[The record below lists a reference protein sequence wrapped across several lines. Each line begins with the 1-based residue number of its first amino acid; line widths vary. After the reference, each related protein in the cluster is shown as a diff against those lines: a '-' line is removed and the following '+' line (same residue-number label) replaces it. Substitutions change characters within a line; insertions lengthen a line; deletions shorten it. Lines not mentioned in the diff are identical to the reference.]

1 MKLSVPTDTM
11 VPVTD
16 QGGQMGQQ
24 EYIVITGAREN
35 NLRDV
40 SVRVPKRRI
49 TAFVGVSGSG
59 KSSLVFDTIAAE
71 AQRQLNETFSAFVRG
86 FLPKLGQPDADLI
99 ENLSTAIVVDQK
111 RLGGGSRSTLGTV
124 TDINP
129 LLRLLFSRRSTPYV
143 GYGHVFGFNDPA
155 GMCPGCHGIGR
166 RVQLDHTIMFDR
178 SLSLNGGAIQHRD
191 WAVDSWYWHALAQSG
206 KFDNDRPLADYTDAE
221 WQLLLFGS
229 DEKVKLTFSGT
240 KTMNTEFEGVEGKFN
255 RIFIQADGD
264 GTSDRKKETL
274 ARYTTSVRC
283 PDCGGTR
290 LAEAQRTATV
300 GGHTLPGL
308 CGLPLVDLHALLPG
322 LGDAE
327 IAPIVEEA
335 TARVGALIDMGLG
348 YLTLERE
355 TSTLS
360 GGESQRIKMVR
371 HLGSSLV
378 DVMYVFDEP
387 TIGLHPRDVGRM
399 NDLLV
404 RLRDKGNTVL
414 VVEHDTDVIT
424 AADHVVELG
433 PHAGSNGGQI
443 VYQGDVA
450 GLAGSGTL
458 TGEFLHR
465 PVTVREQPRTPS
477 GHMRVTAA
485 TANNLRGFD
494 LDVPLG
500 VLVAVTGVAGSGKS
514 TLVREVLVPQYPGT
528 IVVDQSAVATSI
540 RSTPATWTGTMD
552 SIRKLYAKQNG
563 VKPALFSFNST
574 GACPTCKGLGVLYS
588 DLAYLDGVRS
598 TCTDCLGRRY
608 TDEVLALTVEGKSI
622 SDALDMT
629 AAQAL
634 EFFASTKE
642 ITKRLAAVVDVGLG
656 YLTLGQPLST
666 LSGGECQRLKLAGR
680 LHENGNVY
688 VLDEPTTGLHM
699 SDCGHLLALLDRMV
713 DGGSSVIVV
722 EHNLDVIAHADW
734 VIDLGPDGG
743 DAGGTVVFEGPP
755 SKLLTAEG
763 SFTGE
768 HLARHVG
775 AGAR

>member
-1 MKLSVPTDTM
+1 MSTSVPASAFIS
-11 VPVTD
+11 V
-16 QGGQMGQQ
+16 
-24 EYIVITGAREN
+24 TGAREN

-40 SVRVPKRRI
+40 SLTIPKRAI

-99 ENLSTAIVVDQK
+99 EDLSTAIVVDQK

-124 TDINP
+124 SDINP
-129 LLRLLFSRRSTPYV
+129 LLRLLFSRRSVPYV
-143 GYGHVFGFNDPA
+143 GPGFDFSFNLPG
-155 GMCPGCHGIGR
+155 GMCPGCAGIGR
-166 RVQLDHTIMFDR
+166 QVRLDHAKMFDR
-178 SLSLNGGAIQHRD
+178 AKSLNEGAILHRD
-191 WAVDSWYWHALAQSG
+191 FAVDSWYWHVYAQSG
-206 KFDNDRPLADYTDAE
+206 KFDNDLPLAEYTDEE
-221 WQLLLFGS
+221 WQLLLWGA
-229 DEKVKLTFSGT
+229 DEKVALATTGR
-240 KTMNTEFEGVEGKFN
+240 KTLNMDLEGVEAKFN
-255 RIFIQADGD
+255 RLFVAADGE

-274 ARYTTSVRC
+274 ARFTTSVRC

-290 LAEAQRTATV
+290 LAQAQRTATV
-300 GGHTLPGL
+300 GGHTLPEICAL
-308 CGLPLVDLHALLPG
+308 DLASLHALLPS
-322 LGDAE
+322 LSDAE
-327 IAPIVEEA
+327 VAPIVDEA
-335 TARVGALIDMGLG
+335 VERIGALVDMGLG
-348 YLTLERE
+348 YLTLDRE

-371 HLGSSLV
+371 HLGSALV
-378 DVMYVFDEP
+378 DVMYIFDEP

-399 NDLLV
+399 NALMA

-433 PHAGSNGGQI
+433 PRAGSDGGRI

-450 GLAGSGTL
+450 GLRGSGTL

-465 PVTVREQPRTPS
+465 PITAKAQVRTPT
-477 GHMRVTAA
+477 GTLRVTGA

-514 TLVREVLVPQYPGT
+514 TLVREVLVPQHPET

-540 RSTPATWTGTMD
+540 RSTPATWTGVMD
-552 SIRKLYAKQNG
+552 PIRKFYAARTG
-563 VKPALFSFNST
+563 TKPALFSFNSA
-574 GACPTCKGLGVLYS
+574 GACPTCKGLGVVYS
-588 DLAYLDGVRS
+588 DLSYLDGVRS
-598 TCTDCLGRRY
+598 TCTDCEGRRY
-608 TDEVLALTVEGKSI
+608 TDEVLALTVDGLSI
-622 SDALDMT
+622 SDALDLT
-629 AAQAL
+629 AAKAV
-634 EFFASTKE
+634 EFFDQRDVR
-642 ITKRLAAVVDVGLG
+642 KRLSAVVDVGLG

-680 LHENGNVY
+680 LHEEGPADRSGVY

-699 SDCGHLLALLDRMV
+699 SDCGHLLALLDRLV

-722 EHNLDVIAHADW
+722 EHNLDVVAHADH

-743 DAGGTVVFEGPP
+743 DGGGSVVFTGTP
-755 SKLLTAEG
+755 AELVGATG

-768 HLARHVG
+768 HLARHV
-775 AGAR
+775 AAHA

>member
-1 MKLSVPTDTM
+1 M
-11 VPVTD
+11 
-16 QGGQMGQQ
+16 
-24 EYIVITGAREN
+24 EYLTVTGAREN

-40 SVRVPKRRI
+40 SVRVPKRKI

-129 LLRLLFSRRSTPYV
+129 LLRLLFSRRSTPHV
-143 GYGHVFGFNDPA
+143 GAGYQFSFNEQ
-155 GMCPGCHGIGR
+155 GMCPGCKGIGR
-166 RVQLDHTIMFDR
+166 RVQLDHDAMFDR
-178 SLSLNGGAIQHRD
+178 SKSLNGGAIQHRD
-191 WAVDSWYWHALAQSG
+191 FAVDSWYWHIYAQSG
-206 KFDNDRPLADYTDAE
+206 KFDNDKPLADYTDAE
-221 WQLLLFGS
+221 WKLLLHGA
-229 DEKVKLTFSGT
+229 DEKVELPMAGK
-240 KTMNTEFEGVEGKFN
+240 KTMKMDFEGVEEKFTRLYIN
-255 RIFIQADGD
+255 ASEEGA
-264 GTSDRKKETL
+264 SERKKEVV
-274 ARYTTSVRC
+274 AKFTTSVRC
-283 PDCGGTR
+283 PECAGTR
-290 LAEAQRTATV
+290 LAEAPRTATV
-300 GGHTLPGL
+300 AGRTLPEVCALDLGS
-308 CGLPLVDLHALLPG
+308 LHAWLPTVR
-322 LGDAE
+322 DPE
-327 IAPIVEEA
+327 IAPILDEA
-335 TARVGALIDMGLG
+335 TTRIGALIDMGLG
-348 YLTLERE
+348 YLTLDRE

-399 NDLLV
+399 NALLH

-433 PHAGSNGGQI
+433 PRAGTDGGQI

-450 GLAGSGTL
+450 GLRGSGTL

-465 PVTVREQPRTPS
+465 PVVLREHPRTPTGS
-477 GHMRVTAA
+477 LTLTGAS
-485 TANNLRGFD
+485 ANNLRGFD

-500 VLVAVTGVAGSGKS
+500 VLVALTGVAGSGKS
-514 TLVREVLVPQYPGT
+514 TLVREVLVPQHPEA

-540 RSTPATWTGTMD
+540 RSTPATWTGVMD
-552 SIRKLYAKQNG
+552 PIRKLYAKATG
-563 VKPALFSFNST
+563 VKPALFSFNSA
-574 GACPTCKGLGVLYS
+574 GACPTCNGLGAVYS

-598 TCTDCLGRRY
+598 TCGDCNGRRY
-608 TDEVLALTVEGKSI
+608 TEEVLALTVEGKSI

-629 AAQAL
+629 AADAV
-634 EFFASTKE
+634 EFFAAPTAPARD
-642 ITKRLAAVVDVGLG
+642 IRRRLQAVVDVGLG

-680 LHENGNVY
+680 LHEQGNLF

-699 SDCGHLLALLDRMV
+699 SDCGHLLGLLDRLV

-743 DAGGTVVFEGPP
+743 DAGGAIVFEGTPADLVSAP
-755 SKLLTAEG
+755 G

-768 HLARHVG
+768 HLARYVAAH
-775 AGAR
+775 A

>member
-1 MKLSVPTDTM
+1 MTDSPTATS
-11 VPVTD
+11 PA
-16 QGGQMGQQ
+16 
-24 EYIVITGAREN
+24 VIRVTGAREN

-40 SVRVPKRRI
+40 TVEVPKRAI

-129 LLRLLFSRRSTPYV
+129 LLRLLWSRRSEPHV
-143 GYGHVFGFNDPA
+143 GPGYEFSFNEQ
-155 GMCPGCHGIGR
+155 GMCPTCNGIGR
-166 RVQLDHTIMFDR
+166 KVALDHAKFFDTAK
-178 SLSLNGGAIQHRD
+178 SLNEGAMQHRD
-191 WAVDSWYWHALAQSG
+191 FAVDTWYWAIYANSG
-206 KFDNDRPLADYTDAE
+206 HFDNDKPLAQYTEAE
-221 WQLLLFGS
+221 WKLLLFGA
-229 DEKVKLTFSGT
+229 DERVTLAIPGKKDVTF
-240 KTMNTEFEGVEGKFN
+240 EFEGVETKFN
-255 RIFIQADGD
+255 RLYIAADENGA
-264 GTSDRKKETL
+264 SAKKKETIDRFTT
-274 ARYTTSVRC
+274 ARIC
-283 PDCGGTR
+283 PECNGQR
-290 LAEAQRTATV
+290 LNQAARTATV
-300 GGHTLPGL
+300 DGHTLPAACAMDLGT
-308 CGLPLVDLHALLPG
+308 LHALLPTM
-322 LGDAE
+322 ATPPV
-327 IAPIVEEA
+327 APLVAEA

-348 YLTLERE
+348 YLTLDRH

-399 NDLLV
+399 NALLH

-414 VVEHDTDVIT
+414 VVEHDSDVIT

-433 PHAGSNGGQI
+433 PRAGTQGGTI

-450 GLAGSGTL
+450 GLASSGTL

-465 PVTVREQPRTPS
+465 AVRTKDAVRTPA
-477 GHMRVTAA
+477 GTLPVRNA
-485 TANNLRGFD
+485 TANNLTGFD
-494 LDVPLG
+494 LEVPLG
-500 VLVAVTGVAGSGKS
+500 VLVAITGVAGSGKS
-514 TLVREVLVPQYPGT
+514 TMVREVLVPQHPDT
-528 IVVDQSAVATSI
+528 IVVDQSAVATNI
-540 RSTPATWTGTMD
+540 RSTPATWTGVMD
-552 SIRKLYAKQNG
+552 PIRKLYAKRTG
-563 VKPALFSFNST
+563 TKPALFSFNSA
-574 GACPTCKGLGVLYS
+574 GACPTCNGLGAVYA
-588 DLAYLDGVRS
+588 DLAFLDGVRS
-598 TCTDCLGRRY
+598 TCADCGGRRY
-608 TDEVLALTVEGKSI
+608 TEEVLALTVDGKSI
-622 SDALDMT
+622 SDALDLT
-629 AAQAL
+629 AADAVDFFTGRDIRPKLQAL
-634 EFFASTKE
+634 
-642 ITKRLAAVVDVGLG
+642 VDVGLG

-680 LHENGNVY
+680 LHEKENVY

-699 SDCGHLLALLDRMV
+699 SDCGHLLELLDRLV

-722 EHNLDVIAHADW
+722 EHNLDVVAHADW

-743 DAGGTVVFEGPP
+743 DAGGRVVFEGPP
-755 SKLLTAEG
+755 AALVHATG

-768 HLARHVG
+768 HLARYVG
-775 AGAR
+775 A

>member
-1 MKLSVPTDTM
+1 V
-11 VPVTD
+11 
-16 QGGQMGQQ
+16 
-24 EYIVITGAREN
+24 EYLTVTGAREN

-129 LLRLLFSRRSTPYV
+129 LLRLLFSRRSTPRV
-143 GYGHVFGFNDPA
+143 GAGYMFSFNEQ
-155 GMCPGCHGIGR
+155 GMCPGCNGIGR
-166 RVQLDHTIMFDR
+166 RVQLDHDLMFDR
-178 SLSLNGGAIQHRD
+178 SKSLNEGAIQHRD
-191 WAVDSWYWHALAQSG
+191 FAVDSWYWHVFAQSG
-206 KFDNDRPLADYTDAE
+206 KFDNDKPLGQYSDDE
-221 WQLLLFGS
+221 WKLLLWGA
-229 DEKVKLTFSGT
+229 DEKVEIASTGKKSMKL
-240 KTMNTEFEGVEGKFN
+240 ELEGVESKFN
-255 RIFIQADGD
+255 RLYVNASEEG
-264 GTSDRKKETL
+264 GSERKKEVV
-274 ARYTTSVRC
+274 ARFTTSVRC
-283 PDCGGTR
+283 PECDGTR
-290 LAEAQRTATV
+290 LAEPSRTATV
-300 GGHTLPGL
+300 GGHTLPEVCAL
-308 CGLPLVDLHALLPG
+308 DLVSLHALLPTLRDPDIG
-322 LGDAE
+322 
-327 IAPIVEEA
+327 PIVDEA

-348 YLTLERE
+348 YLTLDRE

-399 NDLLV
+399 NALLHQ
-404 RLRDKGNTVL
+404 LRDKGNTVL
-414 VVEHDTDVIT
+414 VVEHDSDVIT

-433 PHAGSNGGQI
+433 PRAGANGGQI

-450 GLAGSGTL
+450 GLRGAGTL

-465 PVTVREQPRTPS
+465 RVVLRERPRTPAGTLRLTGAS
-477 GHMRVTAA
+477 
-485 TANNLRGFD
+485 ANNLTGFD
-494 LDVPLG
+494 VDIPLG
-500 VLVAVTGVAGSGKS
+500 VLVTLTGVAGSGKS
-514 TLVREVLVPQYPGT
+514 TLVREVLVPQHPEA

-540 RSTPATWTGTMD
+540 RSTPATWTGVMD
-552 SIRKLYAKQNG
+552 PIRKLYAKRTG
-563 VKPALFSFNST
+563 VKPALFSFNSE
-574 GACPTCKGLGVLYS
+574 GACPTCNGLGAVYS

-598 TCTDCLGRRY
+598 TCSDCDGRRY
-608 TDEVLALTVEGKSI
+608 TEEVLALTVDGKSI

-629 AAQAL
+629 AAEAV
-634 EFFASTKE
+634 EFFDARD
-642 ITKRLAAVVDVGLG
+642 IRRRLQAVVDVGLG

-680 LHENGNVY
+680 LHEEGNIY

-699 SDCGHLLALLDRMV
+699 SDCGHLLGLLDRLV
-713 DGGSSVIVV
+713 DDGSSVIVV

-743 DAGGTVVFEGPP
+743 DAGGRIVFEGTPAALMDAP
-755 SKLLTAEG
+755 G

-768 HLARHVG
+768 HLARHV
-775 AGAR
+775 AATA

>member
-1 MKLSVPTDTM
+1 M
-11 VPVTD
+11 
-16 QGGQMGQQ
+16 
-24 EYIVITGAREN
+24 EYLTVTGAREN

-40 SVRVPKRRI
+40 SVRIPKRAI

-129 LLRLLFSRRSTPYV
+129 LLRLLFSRRSSPHVGAGYV
-143 GYGHVFGFNDPA
+143 FSFNEQ
-155 GMCPGCHGIGR
+155 GMCPGCKGIGR
-166 RVQLDHTIMFDR
+166 RVQLDHDAMFDR
-178 SLSLNGGAIQHRD
+178 SKSLNEGAILFRD
-191 WAVDSWYWHALAQSG
+191 FAVDSWYWHVWAQSG
-206 KFDNDRPLADYTDAE
+206 KFDNDKPLADYTEAE
-221 WQLLLFGS
+221 WKLLLHGS
-229 DEKVKLTFSGT
+229 DEKVELAVAGSKSM
-240 KTMNTEFEGVEGKFN
+240 KMDFEGVEGKFTRLYIN
-255 RIFIQADGD
+255 ASQEDA
-264 GTSDRKKETL
+264 SDRKKE
-274 ARYTTSVRC
+274 AVAKFTTSVRC
-283 PDCGGTR
+283 TDCGGTR
-290 LAEAQRTATV
+290 LAEAPRTATV
-300 GGHTLPGL
+300 AGRTLPEVCALDLGS
-308 CGLPLVDLHALLPG
+308 LHAWLPTVR
-322 LGDAE
+322 DPE
-327 IAPIVEEA
+327 IAPILDEA
-335 TARVGALIDMGLG
+335 TTRIGALIDMGLG
-348 YLTLERE
+348 YLTLDRE

-399 NDLLV
+399 NALLH

-433 PHAGSNGGQI
+433 PHAGTAGGRI

-450 GLAGSGTL
+450 GLRHSGTL

-465 PVTVREQPRTPS
+465 PVTLREHPRTPTGRLRLTGAS
-477 GHMRVTAA
+477 AH
-485 TANNLRGFD
+485 NLTGFD
-494 LDVPLG
+494 VDIPTG
-500 VLVAVTGVAGSGKS
+500 VLVALTGVAGSGKS
-514 TLVREVLVPQYPGT
+514 TLVREVLLPQHPEA

-540 RSTPATWTGTMD
+540 RSTPATWTGVMEP
-552 SIRKLYAKQNG
+552 IRKLYAKATG
-563 VKPALFSFNST
+563 VKPALFSFNSA
-574 GACPTCKGLGVLYS
+574 GACPTCNGLGAVYS

-598 TCTDCLGRRY
+598 TCGDCEGRRY
-608 TDEVLALTVEGKSI
+608 TEEVLALTVDGKSI

-629 AAQAL
+629 AADAV
-634 EFFASTKE
+634 EWFTAKD
-642 ITKRLAAVVDVGLG
+642 IRRRLQAVVDVGLG

-680 LHENGNVY
+680 LHEQGNVY

-699 SDCGHLLALLDRMV
+699 SDCGHLLGLLDRLV

-743 DAGGTVVFEGPP
+743 DAGGRIVFEGTPAA
-755 SKLLTAEG
+755 LTTAPG

-768 HLARHVG
+768 HLARHIAAHAAVP
-775 AGAR
+775 A

>member
-1 MKLSVPTDTM
+1 MTEYLSV
-11 VPVTD
+11 
-16 QGGQMGQQ
+16 
-24 EYIVITGAREN
+24 TGAREN

-40 SVRVPKRRI
+40 TVRVPKRAI

-86 FLPKLGQPDADLI
+86 FLPRLGQPDADLI

-129 LLRLLFSRRSTPYV
+129 LLRLLFSRRSTPHV
-143 GYGHVFGFNDPA
+143 GAGYLFSFNEQ
-155 GMCPGCHGIGR
+155 GMCPGCGGIGDK
-166 RVQLDHTIMFDR
+166 VTLDHARMFDR
-178 SLSLNGGAIQHRD
+178 SKSLNEGAILHRD
-191 WAVDSWYWHALAQSG
+191 FAVDSWWWHVYAQSG
-206 KFDNDRPLADYTDAE
+206 KFDNDKPLAEYGDTE
-221 WQLLLFGS
+221 WALLLHGS
-229 DEKVKLTFSGT
+229 DEKVAVAVTGQKSM
-240 KTMNTEFEGVEGKFN
+240 KTDFEGVEAKFT
-255 RIFIQADGD
+255 RIYINATAEGA
-264 GTSDRKKETL
+264 SDRKK
-274 ARYTTSVRC
+274 AVVAQYTTTVRC
-283 PDCGGTR
+283 PDCDGTR
-290 LAEAQRTATV
+290 LAEAPRTATV
-300 GGHTLPGL
+300 AGATLPQVCALPLPALRDWLTGVRDADV
-308 CGLPLVDLHALLPG
+308 GPLVD
-322 LGDAE
+322 
-327 IAPIVEEA
+327 EA
-335 TARVGALIDMGLG
+335 ASRVGALIDMGLG
-348 YLTLERE
+348 YLTLDRG

-399 NDLLV
+399 TALLR

-433 PHAGSNGGQI
+433 PRAGSAGGAV

-450 GLAGSGTL
+450 GLASSGTL

-465 PVTVREQPRTPS
+465 SVRVKDVVRP
-477 GHMRVTAA
+477 A
-485 TANNLRGFD
+485 TGTLAVRDARANNLRGFD

-500 VLVAVTGVAGSGKS
+500 VLVALTGVAGSGKS
-514 TLVREVLVPQYPGT
+514 TLVREVLVPQNPGA

-540 RSTPATWTGTMD
+540 RSTPATWTGVMD
-552 SIRKLYAKQNG
+552 SIRKLYAKEHG
-563 VKPALFSFNST
+563 VSPSLFSFNSE
-574 GACPTCKGLGVLYS
+574 GACPTCNGLGVVYS

-598 TCTDCLGRRY
+598 TCGDCGGRRY
-608 TDEVLALTVEGKSI
+608 TEEVLALTVRGTSI
-622 SDALDMT
+622 SEALDLT
-629 AAQAL
+629 AADAC
-634 EFFASTKE
+634 EFFTAKDVRR
-642 ITKRLAAVVDVGLG
+642 KLGAVVDVGLG

-680 LHENGNVY
+680 LHEEGNLY

-699 SDCGHLLALLDRMV
+699 SDCGHLLGLLDRLV

-722 EHNLDVIAHADW
+722 EHNLDVVAHADW
-734 VIDLGPDGG
+734 VVDLGPDGG
-743 DAGGTVVFEGPP
+743 DGGGSVVFTGTPRDLV
-755 SKLLTAEG
+755 SASG
-763 SFTGE
+763 SVTGE

-775 AGAR
+775 ASQRDLQPVGGA